1 VYPCWL
7 SDWSGDYPSTRY
19 TAIFHIL

>member
-7 SDWSGDYPSTRY
+7 SDWFGDYPSTRY